1 MADIQPEYITL
12 WIQVIVYFGLS
23 VWVYKKS
30 WKREPEA

>member
-23 VWVYKKS
+23 VWVYKK
-30 WKREPEA
+30 KLEA